1 MTHSPTHPPSPE
13 CELTSRANLRVR
25 EHPLHQSSERS
36 LVEWLGEHVR
46 QHIFRGDVLEHDI
59 AVFDVFFDK
68 AVSDEDVLGPA
79 EATASIG
86 LHVHSRLVV
95 LPRLDRAGIAVAE
108 IAQQTCEPQRI
119 ADAVRESI
127 HLRLSRG
134 QRHCLELAATAEN
147 DS

>member
-1 MTHSPTHPPSPE
+1 MRF
-13 CELTSRANLRVR
+13 TSRVNAALA
-25 EHPLHQSSERS
+25 
-36 LVEWLGEHVR
+36 VEWLGEHVR
-46 QHIFRGDVLEHDI
+46 QHIFCWDVLEHDI
-59 AVFDVFFDK
+59 NVFGVLFDK

-79 EATASIG
+79 EATAYIG

-108 IAQQTCEPQRI
+108 IAQQTYEPQRI
-119 ADAVRESI
+119 LADAVRESI
-127 HLRLSRG
+127 HLRLSRA